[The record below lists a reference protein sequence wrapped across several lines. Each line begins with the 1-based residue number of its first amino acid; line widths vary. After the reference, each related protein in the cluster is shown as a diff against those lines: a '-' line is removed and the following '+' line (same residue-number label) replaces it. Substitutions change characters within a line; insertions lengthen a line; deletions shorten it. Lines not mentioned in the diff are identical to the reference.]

1 MKIRNTVN
9 GGVAEADQALA
20 KQLIASGAWEAADAP
35 KPKPTPTPKPAPKP
49 EPVEDTPDE

>member
-20 KQLIASGAWEAADAP
+20 EQLIASGAWELADAP
-35 KPKPTPTPKPAPKP
+35 KPKSKPKPAPK
-49 EPVEDTPDE
+49 PVEDTPDE